1 MEGRETLS
9 ARDVAGIRRRLET
22 SFVGRCLGAFVVMQ
36 GVDRAMAIAAQAF
49 TALIPL
55 LLLVSALAPT
65 DSQDIVSDAIIRRFA
80 LGGAAASAV
89 RALFAHAP
97 DTGTGVLSVVL
108 LVFSGVSLTRRI
120 QGMYL
125 RAWRLEASGGLRTS
139 ANALLG
145 LAALMVEIALLYLA
159 RSLLRG
165 LPVDGLLGLPVSL
178 LAGLFLWTSVP
189 WLLLDRRVVW
199 RRLLPGGALA
209 GLLSS
214 IYGAA
219 STISMPR
226 LMESYSERFGLFGV
240 TLALVGWLLSIALI
254 VVAATVVAA
263 EFDRAPEPW
272 ASRLRVRMGVES
284 LDHSPADKGE
294 GRQAG

>member
-65 DSQDIVSDAIIRRFA
+65 DSQDIVSDAIIRRFD

-165 LPVDGLLGLPVSL
+165 LPAGRAARA
-178 LAGLFLWTSVP
+178 AGLSPGRSLSVDVGALVAP
-189 WLLLDRRVVW
+189 RPSSGLAAAPPRWSTGGTAQQHLRRSEHDLHAATDGVLQRQVWALRGHVGTRGVAAQHRVDRR
-199 RRLLPGGALA
+199 RRDGGRRRVRPRARAL
-209 GLLSS
+209 GEPP
-214 IYGAA
+214 
-219 STISMPR
+219 PR
-226 LMESYSERFGLFGV
+226 ANGCGV
-240 TLALVGWLLSIALI
+240 TRSQ
-254 VVAATVVAA
+254 
-263 EFDRAPEPW
+263 P
-272 ASRLRVRMGVES
+272 S
-284 LDHSPADKGE
+284 
-294 GRQAG
+294 